1 MRKTEE
7 ILKELQELEERKQ
20 VLLKELEKAKAE
32 KFGFK
37 YKIILPY
44 ECQAS
49 VYGDYVAYFKTKE
62 EADEVMEKVRRGE
75 ALFSEADWIIES
87 ENIEDTFNDKFIY
100 NEAELIEI
108 N

>member
-1 MRKTEE
+1 MRETEK

-20 VLLKELEKAKAE
+20 TLLKELEKAKAE

-75 ALFSEADWIIES
+75 ALFSDVEWEFSSEEIADTW
-87 ENIEDTFNDKFIY
+87 NDDFIY
-100 NEAELIEI
+100 DEAELVKI